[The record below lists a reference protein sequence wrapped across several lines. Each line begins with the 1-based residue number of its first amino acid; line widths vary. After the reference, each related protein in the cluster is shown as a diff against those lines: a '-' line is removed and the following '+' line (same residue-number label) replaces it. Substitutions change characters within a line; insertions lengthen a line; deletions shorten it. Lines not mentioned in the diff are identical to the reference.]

1 MTTNILLRLEKPHHI
16 ECLKTFMISS
26 VDDLTSQK
34 FHFLLFTPQELHIYA
49 EEVMIKIKETLQ
61 VESLTYKVIE
71 SIEDLPEHKEVSV
84 RSIVL
89 PGGLTSGIT
98 VNMTPVLFKEKMN
111 VIETSCK
118 IEAEIWTFEEADDV
132 GVVLRYCY
140 SQVVQL
146 LDFAERVMEDI
157 KTRLVPS
164 QQKSE
169 SEPGTNLPEPEVIQE

>member
-26 VDDLTSQK
+26 IDDLTSQK

-49 EEVMIKIKETLQ
+49 EEVMTKIKETLQ
-61 VESLTYKVIE
+61 LTYEVIE
-71 SIEDLPEHKEVSV
+71 SIEDLPEHREVSV

-98 VNMTPVLFKEKMN
+98 VNMTPELFKEKMN

-118 IEAEIWTFEEADDV
+118 IEAEIWTFEESDEV
-132 GVVLRYCY
+132 GALLHYCY

-169 SEPGTNLPEPEVIQE
+169 PEQEVIQE